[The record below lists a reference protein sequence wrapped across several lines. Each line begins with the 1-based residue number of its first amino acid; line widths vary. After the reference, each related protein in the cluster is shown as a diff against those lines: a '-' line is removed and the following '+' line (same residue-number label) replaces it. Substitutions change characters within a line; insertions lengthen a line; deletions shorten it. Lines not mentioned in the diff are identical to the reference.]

1 MQSIIISVYTTLE
14 RESGELEIHAEV
26 EVTNDTSDFSNW
38 GDSWP
43 GERYDMNILHAYT
56 VDGERKICLTE
67 DEKELILDE
76 AEDIYARYHSSV

>member
-38 GDSWP
+38 GDSLP
-43 GERYDMNILHAYT
+43 GERYDMNVLHAYT
-56 VDGERKICLTE
+56 ADGERKISLTE
-67 DEKELILDE
+67 EDKELILDE
-76 AEDIYARYHSSV
+76 AEDIYARYHS